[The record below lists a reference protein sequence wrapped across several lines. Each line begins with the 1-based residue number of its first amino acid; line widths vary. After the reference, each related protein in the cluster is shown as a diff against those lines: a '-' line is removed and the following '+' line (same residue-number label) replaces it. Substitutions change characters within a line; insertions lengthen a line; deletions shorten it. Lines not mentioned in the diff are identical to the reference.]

1 MLIRR
6 NRKKAW
12 QPAMRKRV
20 NEPVNKMEL
29 TEKEQKLLELIRST
43 GDGILKIDVES
54 GEPVRVEQILEGCPL
69 D

>member
-1 MLIRR
+1 
-6 NRKKAW
+6 
-12 QPAMRKRV
+12 MRKRV

-54 GEPVRVEQILEGCPL
+54 GEPVRVEQILEGYPL